1 MTGNRGLGG
10 ELPQVNKQ
18 PAVAAPPAGAG
29 TLVNG
34 GGVSLLGFDIVG
46 GPQGRQASVSKI
58 GAADLLP
65 IPAGQVGEDDP
76 VASAGELVVDG
87 PPMVRVRAGARLDVE
102 ADGYAHVAGGGPND
116 IIEGI
121 GVLLRA
127 GFRTYVHIG
136 RGVESGLPGCGIV
149 LLEAGI

>member
-46 GPQGRQASVSKI
+46 GPQGRQAGVGKV

-87 PPMVRVRAGARLDVE
+87 PPMVRVCAGARLDIE

-121 GVLLRA
+121 GVFLRT
-127 GFRTYVHIG
+127 GFRTYVRIG
-136 RGVESGLPGCGIV
+136 SGVEPGLPGCGIV